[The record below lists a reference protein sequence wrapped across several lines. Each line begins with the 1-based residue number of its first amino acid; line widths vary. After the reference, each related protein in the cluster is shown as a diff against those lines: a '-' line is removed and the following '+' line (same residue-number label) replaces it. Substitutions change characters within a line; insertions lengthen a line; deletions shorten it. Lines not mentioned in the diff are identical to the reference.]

1 MKITRISPFS
11 GQKNTLEVNCT
22 QEEYDKWIG
31 GELIQTAMPNLSA
44 EYREFVLSGITPEEW
59 NDSFYNCKED

>member
-11 GQKNTLEVNCT
+11 GKKNTLEVNCT

-31 GELIQTAMPNLSA
+31 GELIQTAMPNLSV
-44 EYREFVLSGITPEEW
+44 EHREFVLTGITPEEW
-59 NDSFYNCKED
+59 NDSFYNTKED